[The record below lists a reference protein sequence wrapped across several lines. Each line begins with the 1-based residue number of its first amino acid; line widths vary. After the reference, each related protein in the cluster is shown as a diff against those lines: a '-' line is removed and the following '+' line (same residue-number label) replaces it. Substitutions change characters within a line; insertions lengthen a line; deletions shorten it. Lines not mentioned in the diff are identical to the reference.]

1 MSKTLEGTNLRLP
14 FYLNIRGMSA
24 EQVDGTVDFLLET
37 TGAKL
42 FRDRELFDEVLQDR
56 VRAANDPRKFLNG
69 PYLKVLEKNSGE
81 IRLGTVDEVSRE
93 EGGTVY
99 ALDQLQAE
107 LTPLAAPRPRESTL
121 RPR

>member
-14 FYLNIRGMSA
+14 FYLNIRGMPA
-24 EQVDGTVDFLLET
+24 EQVDGVVDWLLET

-42 FRDRELFDEVLQDR
+42 FRDRELFEEVLRDR
-56 VRAANDPRKFLNG
+56 IGAANDSRLFLNG
-69 PYLKVLEKNSGE
+69 PYLKVLEKHSGE
-81 IRLGTVDEVSRE
+81 IRLSTADEVSRE

-107 LTPLAAPRPRESTL
+107 LAPLEAPRSREGTL
-121 RPR
+121 RQR